1 MIITA
6 DDFGFAP
13 EINDA
18 VEVGHQDG
26 ILTAASLIVAGP
38 AAKDAIARARRLP
51 RLRIGLHL
59 VLVDG
64 RPILPPQRL
73 PDLIDETGRF
83 RNDMARLGF
92 NIFTRLSVRR
102 QVAAEIEAQFEAYR
116 ATGLALDHVNAHKHF
131 HLHPTVAS
139 TIFAIGARY
148 GMRALRVPL
157 EPHAVLNQI
166 DPLTR
171 QQRSA
176 YMTTP
181 WAAALARRA
190 RRAGLRV
197 ADSVFGL
204 AWSGAMT
211 ELRLGGLL
219 RSLPEGCTEIYM
231 HPATSA
237 NFAGYTPGYR
247 YTDELA
253 ALTAPA
259 MVAIA
264 RHQEVALG
272 GYSDF

>member
-1 MIITA
+1 VIITA

-18 VEVGHQDG
+18 VEVAHQDG

-38 AAKDAIARARRLP
+38 AAKDAITRARRLP
-51 RLRIGLHL
+51 RLHIGLHL

-64 RPILPPQRL
+64 QPVLPPRRL
-73 PDLIDETGRF
+73 PDLVDETGRF
-83 RNDMARLGF
+83 RNDMARLGV
-92 NIFTRLSVRR
+92 NIFARASVRR
-102 QVAAEIEAQFEAYR
+102 QIAAEIEAQFEAYR

-157 EPHAVLNQI
+157 EPRHILI
-166 DPLTR
+166 GIEPLTR
-171 QQRSA
+171 QRSA
-176 YMTTP
+176 YITAM
-181 WAAALARRA
+181 WAAALGRRA
-190 RRAGLRV
+190 RLAGLRV

-211 ELRLGGLL
+211 ELRLCSLL
-219 RSLPEGCTEIYM
+219 RSLSEGCTEIYL

-253 ALTAPA
+253 ALKAPA
-259 MVAIA
+259 VVAIT
-264 RHQEVALG
+264 RRQGLALG